1 MTQTF
6 IFYESFKRQLDELK
20 NADRLRFYDAIAAYG
35 IDGAEPDFTGIA
47 KALWLQFKFVIDETT
62 ARREAKQ
69 ENGRRGGRT
78 AKGGNADNAPVHAP
92 ESVDAAGEESPY
104 YIEENRNAAE
114 SNTKQPEADES
125 KAKQAEATQ
134 SKRKQSEATQS
145 KTKQAEANESKA
157 KLNVNVNGNV
167 NVNRDIPPD
176 SGGMTPLK
184 QPDSDNRH
192 SPTDGA
198 ACGAQDNPHASPI
211 APPPDTQAHSP
222 NLPAGSKEAPTLD
235 TGAAEQP
242 PEKTSAHAME
252 SVDAES
258 MRLAELLYSLHQA
271 HDSRF
276 KKKPEHIRQWAA
288 DIEKLCRIDGRTAK
302 EVERVIRWVK
312 TAGNFWLPNI
322 ISGSKLREK
331 FPQVFAQMTQAQARQ
346 ERPNGKERGGAWERD
361 RISEAES
368 AQYLEIL

>member
-78 AKGGNADNAPVHAP
+78 AKGGNADNASAHMP
-92 ESVDAAGEESPY
+92 ESVDAAAEEPSY

-114 SNTKQPEADES
+114 SATKQT
-125 KAKQAEATQ
+125 EAT
-134 SKRKQSEATQS
+134 
-145 KTKQAEANESKA
+145 ESKA
-157 KLNVNVNGNV
+157 KLNVNVNGN
-167 NVNRDIPPD
+167 RDIPPD
-176 SGGMTPLK
+176 AGGMTPLK

-198 ACGAQDNPHASPI
+198 ACGAQDNPRASPI

-235 TGAAEQP
+235 TGAAEQGP
-242 PEKTSAHAME
+242 PESARTHAPE
-252 SVDAES
+252 SADAES
-258 MRLAELLYSLHQA
+258 MRLAELLYTLHQA

-288 DIEKLCRIDGRTAK
+288 DIEKLCRIDGRTAP
-302 EVERVIRWVK
+302 EVEQVIRWVK

-331 FPQVFAQMTQAQARQ
+331 FPQVFAQMAQARQ

-368 AQYLEIL
+368 AHYLEIL

>member
-35 IDGAEPDFTGIA
+35 IDGTEPDFSGIA

-134 SKRKQSEATQS
+134 SKRKQSEATES

-167 NVNRDIPPD
+167 NVNRHIPPD
-176 SGGMTPLK
+176 SGGMTPTE

-198 ACGAQDNPHASPI
+198 ACGTQDNPYASPI
-211 APPPDTQAHSP
+211 APPPDTNAHSP
-222 NLPAGSKEAPTLD
+222 NLQAGTRNAPSLD
-235 TGAAEQP
+235 TGAAEHP
-242 PEKTSAHAME
+242 PEKARHAIESA
-252 SVDAES
+252 DAES
-258 MRLAELLYSLHQA
+258 MRLAELLYALHQA

-302 EVERVIRWVK
+302 EVEQVIRWVK

-331 FPQVFAQMTQAQARQ
+331 FPQVFAQMTQAQAKQ

-368 AQYLEIL
+368 AHYLEIL